1 MSNGDGGYKQQQRAA
16 GLTVQVGWPGLRVG
30 NHFVVLFYIH
40 QMNRL
45 NSRNDYVMMTAP
57 RTLLLVPS

>member
-1 MSNGDGGYKQQQRAA
+1 MSNGDSGYKQQQRAA

-30 NHFVVLFYIH
+30 NHLVLFCIQ

-57 RTLLLVPS
+57 